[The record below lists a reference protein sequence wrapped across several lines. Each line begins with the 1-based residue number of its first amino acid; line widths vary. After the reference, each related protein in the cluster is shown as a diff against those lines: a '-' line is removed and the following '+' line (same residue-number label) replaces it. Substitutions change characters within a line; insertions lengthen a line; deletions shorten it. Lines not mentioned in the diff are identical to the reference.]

1 MSALL
6 GHDKNLRL
14 LKRYVDE
21 NRPAHA
27 YLFSGTSGVG
37 KKKAALD
44 FACMINCRDFFH
56 HDHNAGCNT
65 CRRILSSS
73 HPDVHVETPQRN
85 SIRIDAVR
93 NIISFLKYPPVEATY
108 RLVIVDDAHL
118 MNRAAQNALLK
129 TLEEPP
135 PNRIIILVT
144 SRASSML
151 PTVRSRLR
159 KITFG
164 PLNDDHLKILLSEC
178 QGISTEDARAAI
190 AMASGSIERA
200 ILKASPKNVEF
211 RARTID
217 RLFKKG
223 SRVYLGMFDLSSEAG
238 SDKIRTMD
246 VLEIIGSVLRDI
258 LVTRLETGGTLINSD
273 YSELIRECAAKN
285 ITRDLIAAYGE
296 VLKAAE
302 RLDLDINLGKTLLLD
317 VTFLKIESIL
327 ERA

>member
-1 MSALL
+1 
-6 GHDKNLRL
+6 
-14 LKRYVDE
+14 
-21 NRPAHA
+21 
-27 YLFSGTSGVG
+27 
-37 KKKAALD
+37 
-44 FACMINCRDFFH
+44 
-56 HDHNAGCNT
+56 
-65 CRRILSSS
+65 
-73 HPDVHVETPQRN
+73 
-85 SIRIDAVR
+85 
-93 NIISFLKYPPVEATY
+93 
-108 RLVIVDDAHL
+108 
-118 MNRAAQNALLK
+118 
-129 TLEEPP
+129 
-135 PNRIIILVT
+135 
-144 SRASSML
+144 
-151 PTVRSRLR
+151 
-159 KITFG
+159 
-164 PLNDDHLKILLSEC
+164 
-178 QGISTEDARAAI
+178 
-190 AMASGSIERA
+190 
-200 ILKASPKNVEF
+200 LKASPKNVEF